1 MAILDT
7 DFLSSFFKIGKLNL
21 ILKALDLKHVTIPST
36 VYEELKEAK
45 FFDEIVS
52 LFAFKEKELSDDKFI
67 FVKNVDLSSLKE
79 NFTEEETITLGK
91 GELGCFVLAKKS
103 GDNVLIDDDRARAI
117 AKEKGL
123 KVMSIPSF
131 LLYCKRKNVISLD
144 GLKQIVNDLKAKDY
158 YEFSEEIKNMLL
170 E

>member
-67 FVKNVDLSSLKE
+67 FVIL
-79 NFTEEETITLGK
+79 
-91 GELGCFVLAKKS
+91 
-103 GDNVLIDDDRARAI
+103 
-117 AKEKGL
+117 
-123 KVMSIPSF
+123 
-131 LLYCKRKNVISLD
+131 
-144 GLKQIVNDLKAKDY
+144 
-158 YEFSEEIKNMLL
+158 
-170 E
+170 